1 MPKLRRKPDDE
12 LDQLNDASRELDQRI
27 AELEALPNQLELE
40 LIERESTIPPPDDIL
55 DRDRHRRFEEQAA
68 RGEIRNER
76 RAQGRSL
83 LLMALLLAATG
94 ALISWM
100 IQLAGS

>member
-1 MPKLRRKPDDE
+1 MARKKSTDE
-12 LDQLNDASRELDQRI
+12 LDQLASASRELEQKI
-27 AELEALPNQLELE
+27 AELEALPSQLELE
-40 LIERESTIPPPDDIL
+40 LLERESTIPPPDDLI

-83 LLMALLLAATG
+83 VLMFLMLGALAAV
-94 ALISWM
+94 ISWV
-100 IQLAGS
+100 IELAGR

>member
-1 MPKLRRKPDDE
+1 MARKKSSDE
-12 LDQLNDASRELDQRI
+12 LDQLADASRELEEKI
-27 AELEALPNQLELE
+27 AELEALPSQLELE
-40 LIERESTIPPPDDIL
+40 LLERESTIPPPDDLI

-83 LLMALLLAATG
+83 MLMFLMLGALAAV
-94 ALISWM
+94 ISWV
-100 IQLAGS
+100 IELAGR